1 MKTTLFSVVFAAF
14 LLVGCNAQTKNVEV
28 IPPDV
33 FAGKLKSMPNP
44 QLLDVRTPS
53 EFAGEH
59 LDNATNVNWNGD
71 DFAAKASKLDKSKP
85 VFVYCKIG
93 GRSNQAAQKLRE
105 MGFTKIYDLQGG
117 IVKWAADGFAPK
129 SDRIIG
135 MCPQEY
141 GEMLNTDKIV
151 LVDFY
156 AEWCAPCKQMAP
168 YLAKMQEELKDKVT
182 IIRLNADEH
191 KTMMTEMKIDELPA
205 LYVYKNK
212 KIVWEHKGFISE
224 DELKKQL

>member
-14 LLVGCNAQTKNVEV
+14 LLVSCNAQNKNVEV
-28 IPPDV
+28 IPPAA

-44 QLLDVRTPS
+44 QLLDVRMPS

-59 LDNATNVNWNGD
+59 LDNASNVNWNGD

-93 GRSNQAAQKLRE
+93 GRSNQAAQKLSE